1 MGDTPATTHVD
12 QQNYSLVSKYIGES
26 GRIFLTGV
34 QALARIPI
42 DQLRR
47 DRTAGH
53 RTAAFV
59 SGYPGSPLGGF
70 DLEMVRA
77 LKAVDGEF
85 PIEHLPAVN
94 EELGASA
101 VMGSQLASTRDDALY
116 DGVVGIWY
124 GKAPGLD
131 RATDALRHGVFAGSS
146 SGGGALCLV
155 GDDPSAKSSTMPSS
169 SDTALVDLHMPI
181 LYPSTPSECLELG
194 LHGIAMSR
202 ATGLWSALKIVT
214 AVADGSGTVE
224 LPVLRAEPII
234 PVAEVNGEPWSCVP
248 SAQFLGPRMVE
259 VEREFHEIRTGLALR
274 YGQENKLNRIEAN
287 RTDAWLGV
295 VATGFTY
302 REVIEAFRRIG
313 FPTIES
319 IGEAGIRLLN
329 LRMPVPFDPE
339 ILREFS
345 KGLDQLLVVEEKHP
359 TLETMIRSAL
369 YRSTHRPEVFGK
381 RNSGGA
387 PTLPSY
393 GRLDAD
399 TIAPALRHHLEQRM
413 PERLAPREPKPR
425 MRIPLTVQRT
435 PFFCSG
441 CPHNWGTKVPD
452 GAVVGMGTGCHGM
465 TLLMDEE
472 RVGDSIGITAMGNE
486 GMQWLGMAPFVETDH
501 VFQNFGD
508 GTFMHSG
515 QLALQAAIA
524 AGANLTFKILY
535 NHTVA
540 MTGGQ
545 DASHLVDPSKLAEI
559 LLLHGVKKV
568 VISTDDVSGYD
579 SRSLPKNVQV
589 YDRTEIVDIQSEL
602 SAIEG
607 VTVLIHDQG
616 CAAELRRDR
625 KRGRIEQPS
634 RRVVINHRICEG
646 CGDCGDVSNCLS
658 VQAVDTPLGRK
669 TQIDQA
675 SCNFDYTCMK
685 GDCPAFMTV
694 DAHADQQGPAATL
707 PKPFDIDAPNP
718 SDRESTVVRIAG
730 IGGTGVVTV
739 AHILATAATLD
750 GLQVAGLDQTG
761 LSQKAGP
768 VISDL
773 TISTSSASARTNAP
787 GRGQADVLLSFDHL
801 VAASDRSVHA
811 VNADTVVFSST
822 TTTPTGRQI
831 TSPELVAATSEE
843 LAERVGSVG
852 VQVDSGLA
860 AEVLAG
866 SRASANILLLGAAV
880 QSGQLPISLDALKS
894 AIEMNGVSVES
905 NLVALEWGRGLVT
918 HYEETMA
925 AIEQHSPATH
935 RFTASPLPSALQRR
949 VDGLD
954 VDSSTRDLIS
964 TRAAD
969 LVDYQSKQYAGRYLD
984 LVSATVPVGSAEL
997 TEAVARNFH
1006 KLMAY
1011 KDEYEVARLMLHPDG
1026 LAEAKSIGDKRVWHL
1041 HPPILA
1047 ALGMSSKIKVNEKFT
1062 RSIKALAKGKRLRGT
1077 KLDPFGRTEMRRME
1091 RDLVDDFERMVNR
1104 LCTTDGLAGDAERL
1118 SKAVELA
1125 ELPEMIRGYE
1135 ELKVTRVAEYSQRV
1149 SELLVAFDHQS

>member
-1 MGDTPATTHVD
+1 MDVTAVTAHVD
-12 QQNYSLVSKYIGES
+12 RQNYSLNSKYLGES
-26 GRIFLTGV
+26 GEVFLTGV

-47 DRTAGH
+47 DRAARR

-70 DLEMVRA
+70 DLEMGRA
-77 LKAVDGEF
+77 LKVVDGKF

-101 VMGSQLASTRDDALY
+101 VMGSQLVSTRDDALY

-146 SGGGALCLV
+146 PGGGALCLV

-181 LYPSTPSECLELG
+181 LYPSTPAECLELG

-214 AVADGSGTVE
+214 AVADGSGTIE
-224 LPVLRAEPII
+224 LPVLHSEPII
-234 PVAEVNGEPWSCVP
+234 PVAEVNGKPWSCVP
-248 SAQFLGPRMVE
+248 SAQFLGPRMVQ

-274 YGQENKLNRIEAN
+274 YGQENKLNRIEGN

-302 REVIEAFRRIG
+302 GEVIEAFRRLG
-313 FPTIES
+313 FPTTES
-319 IGEAGIRLLN
+319 IADAGIRLLN
-329 LRMPVPFDPE
+329 LRMPVPFDPD
-339 ILREFS
+339 ILKEFS
-345 KGLDQLLVVEEKHP
+345 HGLEQLLVVEEKHP

-369 YRSTHRPEVFGK
+369 YSSAHRPEVLGK
-381 RNSGGA
+381 HNPAGA
-387 PTLPSY
+387 PTLPKY

-399 TIAPALRHHLEQRM
+399 AISPVLRHHLEPRLV
-413 PERLAPREPKPR
+413 ERLAPPEPKPR
-425 MRIPLTVQRT
+425 TRIPLTVERA

-486 GMQWLGMAPFVETDH
+486 GTQWLGMAPFVETDH

-515 QLALQAAIA
+515 QLALQAAIG
-524 AGANLTFKILY
+524 AGANVTFKILY

-545 DASHLVDPSKLAEI
+545 DASHLVDPPKLAEI

-568 VISTDDVSGYD
+568 AITTDDVDAYD
-579 SRSLPKNVQV
+579 DRKLPKNVHV
-589 YDRTEIVDIQSEL
+589 HERANIVDIQSEL
-602 SAIEG
+602 AEIEG

-646 CGDCGDVSNCLS
+646 CGDCGDVSSCLS
-658 VQAVDTPLGRK
+658 VQPVDTPLGRK
-669 TQIDQA
+669 TQVDQA
-675 SCNFDYTCMK
+675 TCNFDYSCMK

-694 DAHADQQGPAATL
+694 DAHVANQMSSTAL
-707 PKPFDIDAPNP
+707 PTPFDLESPMPI
-718 SDRESTVVRIAG
+718 DRESTVVRLSG

-750 GLQVAGLDQTG
+750 GLHVAGLDQTG

-773 TISTSSASARTNAP
+773 TISTSDAAARTNAP
-787 GRGQADVLLSFDHL
+787 GRGQADVLLAFDHL
-801 VAASDRSVHA
+801 VAASDRSVHVVNDDTA
-811 VNADTVVFSST
+811 VFAST
-822 TTTPTGRQI
+822 TTTPTGRQV
-831 TSPELVAATSEE
+831 TSPELVGATTVE
-843 LAERVGSVG
+843 LVERVGSAG

-866 SRASANILLLGAAV
+866 SRASANIVLLGAAV
-880 QSGQLPISLDALKS
+880 QSGQLPVSLDALRS

-918 HYEETMA
+918 HYDQTIA
-925 AIEQHSPATH
+925 AIEQHSPTSH
-935 RFTASPLPSALQRR
+935 RFTASPLPRSLKRR
-949 VDGLD
+949 VDGLGLL
-954 VDSSTRDLIS
+954 TTAAELIS
-964 TRAAD
+964 SRTAD
-969 LVDYQSKQYAGRYLD
+969 LVDYQSKEYAGRYLD
-984 LVSATVPVGSAEL
+984 LVTATLPIGSPEL
-997 TEAVARNFH
+997 TDAVARNFH

-1026 LAEAKSIGDKRVWHL
+1026 LAEADAIGDKRLWHL

-1047 ALGMSSKIKVNEKFT
+1047 ALGMSSKVEVNEKFT
-1062 RSIKALAKGKRLRGT
+1062 PSIKALAKGKKLRGT

-1091 RDLVDDFERMVNR
+1091 RDLVDDFERMIKRV
-1104 LCTTDGLAGDAERL
+1104 CATDGLAVDTDRL
-1118 SKAVELA
+1118 PVAIELA
-1125 ELPEMIRGYE
+1125 ELPDMIRGYE
-1135 ELKVTRVAEYSQRV
+1135 ELKVRRVEEYSQRV
-1149 SELLVAFDHQS
+1149 AELLARFDEDR